1 VGDDDFVGVEVD
13 VVRRRLV
20 RGSDAFVVAVKSVV
34 VFPPWTSVSY
44 DDNNDDGDG
53 DDDIGLLALDPP

>member
-1 VGDDDFVGVEVD
+1 VGVDDFVGVEVD

-34 VFPPWTSVSY
+34 VFPPWTFVSY

-53 DDDIGLLALDPP
+53 DDDVGLLALDPP

>member
-1 VGDDDFVGVEVD
+1 MGVDDFVGVEVD

-20 RGSDAFVVAVKSVV
+20 RGSDAFVVAVESVA
-34 VFPPWTSVSY
+34 VFPPWAFVSY
-44 DDNNDDGDG
+44 DDNNDDGAG